1 MGKILTLVYTARNDD
16 YSPDFIQRLET
27 TLNLNVENILNL
39 KLQNQIE
46 IIIIDWGSE
55 FKKRLSKK
63 IFLNKK
69 NKIVNIHYV
78 SPKVSKNYSNK
89 WPNFFN
95 ESAAYNLG
103 IKKAKS
109 KFVLYTQHDSFFFK
123 IWIL

>member
-1 MGKILTLVYTARNDD
+1 MGKILSLVYTARNDD
-16 YSPDFIQRLET
+16 YSPNFIDRLET

-69 NKIVNIHYV
+69 NKIIKIHYV
-78 SPKVSKNYSNK
+78 STKLAKSYSDK
-89 WPNFFN
+89 WP
-95 ESAAYNLG
+95 
-103 IKKAKS
+103 
-109 KFVLYTQHDSFFFK
+109 
-123 IWIL
+123 